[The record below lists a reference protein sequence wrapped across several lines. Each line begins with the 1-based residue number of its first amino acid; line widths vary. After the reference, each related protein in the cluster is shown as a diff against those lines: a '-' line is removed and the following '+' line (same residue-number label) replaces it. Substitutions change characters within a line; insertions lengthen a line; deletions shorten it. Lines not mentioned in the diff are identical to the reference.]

1 MFVGECKL
9 YIINNP
15 DLTQNITEGEVTQT
29 VIKSEEYK
37 NFEHNSLILNIG
49 ETPHKFYAVNDSGDI
64 TFVELNKKG

>member
-9 YIINNP
+9 YIINIP
-15 DLTQNITEGEVTQT
+15 DITTTDDIGLQ
-29 VIKSEEYK
+29 VIKSEYK

-49 ETPHKFYAVNDSGDI
+49 ESPNKFYAVNDSGDI

>member
-9 YIINNP
+9 YIINIP
-15 DLTQNITEGEVTQT
+15 DLTQNITT
-29 VIKSEEYK
+29 EYK

-64 TFVELNKKG
+64 TFVNLQ

>member
-9 YIINNP
+9 YIINIP
-15 DLTQNITEGEVTQT
+15 DITETKIIDEIERQ
-29 VIKSEEYK
+29 VIKSEYK

-64 TFVELNKKG
+64 TFVNLQ